1 MSTREFEAFEAGRRY
16 ANTAYLVD
24 LQEMQGDNLLREL
37 VRITAQMNWQL
48 NDLKEQI
55 RQGNVISGQ
64 QLALT
69 ARQYYEKQ
77 LGSLEKTI
85 NRTEKMNKL
94 PENSDQTKNVKKSL
108 SITRIA
114 TRGIINI
121 FVPLMETR
129 LITNSVQHMLEQ
141 QKRRLDRFRQVNN
154 KKAQLH
160 LTWEEALQASHMSV
174 DDLDRRFRRRRT
186 VWRFC
191 CWSLLAI
198 ALFLSGMLFAASSLP
213 LTTLVRAI
221 STLVLILSGVALC
234 ASRALIVTYRLW
246 QLHER
251 KVSEPEQGTFRDF
264 LNDRNGWRNATLIAV
279 TSKQY

>member
-1 MSTREFEAFEAGRRY
+1 
-16 ANTAYLVD
+16 
-24 LQEMQGDNLLREL
+24 
-37 VRITAQMNWQL
+37 
-48 NDLKEQI
+48 
-55 RQGNVISGQ
+55 
-64 QLALT
+64 
-69 ARQYYEKQ
+69 
-77 LGSLEKTI
+77 
-85 NRTEKMNKL
+85 MNKL

-174 DDLDRRFRRRRT
+174 DDLDRRFRRRRI
-186 VWRFC
+186 VWRLC

-264 LNDRNGWRNATLIAV
+264 LNNRNGWRNATLIAV